1 MNKEVII
8 PGLYSPR
15 EVATPKCNDAFANK
29 IEFISR
35 NNFVN
40 KADWFLNNIS
50 EPTMIHPGALIV
62 ITSRGDISIPMR
74 YAQFKKW

>member
-15 EVATPKCNDAFANK
+15 EVAIPKCNVAFANK

-40 KADWFLNNIS
+40 KAD
-50 EPTMIHPGALIV
+50 
-62 ITSRGDISIPMR
+62 
-74 YAQFKKW
+74 

>member
-40 KADWFLNNIS
+40 KVD
-50 EPTMIHPGALIV
+50 
-62 ITSRGDISIPMR
+62 
-74 YAQFKKW
+74 